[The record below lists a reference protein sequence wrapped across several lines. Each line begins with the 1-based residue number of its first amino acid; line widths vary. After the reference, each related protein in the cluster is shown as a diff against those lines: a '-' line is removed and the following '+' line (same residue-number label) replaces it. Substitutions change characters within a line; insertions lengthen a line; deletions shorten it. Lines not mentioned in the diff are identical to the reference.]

1 MQKTLDLPPSGGYK
15 IKGKEVIR
23 LKINEVEA
31 LVGITKKN
39 IRFYEEKGLLS
50 PSRNSENVYRDY
62 GEAEVSVL
70 QRIKL
75 MRKLGVPIDE
85 IRRMQEV

>member
-39 IRFYEEKGLLS
+39 IRFYEERACYLPAAIVKTATGTT
-50 PSRNSENVYRDY
+50 
-62 GEAEVSVL
+62 A
-70 QRIKL
+70 KL
-75 MRKLGVPIDE
+75 R
-85 IRRMQEV
+85 

>member
-39 IRFYEEKGLLS
+39 IRF
-50 PSRNSENVYRDY
+50 
-62 GEAEVSVL
+62 
-70 QRIKL
+70 
-75 MRKLGVPIDE
+75 
-85 IRRMQEV
+85 